1 MLAPVSVSV
10 FPAEFC
16 VSAIVPTSPYSYL
29 DHTNRSGDG
38 RARIRFG
45 LGALRLDALLTQV
58 APIPI
63 TLPAAEKTAPVR
75 EPFWI
80 VSPSSGL
87 TFANN

>member
-1 MLAPVSVSV
+1 LAPVSVSV

-16 VSAIVPTSPYSYL
+16 VSAIVPTSPYSLL
-29 DHTNRSGDG
+29 DHTNRSSDG

-45 LGALRLDALLTQV
+45 LGALRLDARRLTEV